1 MRGDFVGS
9 LARASRVGAVALL
22 ALAGIVGNAAASTGC
37 QLLNGASGTLA
48 PGGTVFFNPSQA
60 MNLNIGDQVT
70 LSVSGT
76 SNADLVYLM
85 LGAETLNLFTNGVP
99 QQKSITLQTGVIG
112 GPSTLYL
119 WSGNTNAT
127 GTTQYQVTCVSQAPS
142 VTAASPV
149 VGLAGDTV
157 QIDGAA
163 FLGMTAV
170 RFGTTAASYTLSS
183 DTRLTAVVP
192 AGSGTV
198 PLTVTTDAGTVSA
211 GSFTYAT
218 VPGAPSI
225 GTVTAGDA
233 QAVVAFAP
241 PASDGGASITTYT
254 VTASPGGAT
263 ASGPAG
269 PLTVTGLSN
278 GTAYTFSVTATNLA
292 GTGLASAA
300 SASVT
305 PQQAQSISFS
315 PPASVPFGQAVS
327 LTASATSGL
336 GVQFSTTTPAVC
348 GVTGAGVLTPLTL
361 GTCVVH
367 ADQGG
372 DAAHTPAAQVS
383 RSISIVSANGALA
396 LTTTGLPSA
405 TEAEAYDQ
413 QVSASGGDAPYVFA
427 ITTGTLPEGVVMS
440 AAGRL
445 SGTPTRTGN
454 FPITVRVTDAA
465 GQTATQALVLQV
477 AAPAQPPPQARDDA
491 ASTLSNQPVTLA
503 VTGNDEGV
511 FTSIAISSAPAHGSA
526 TVSGLGV
533 IYTPA
538 TDYAGEDALQYVV
551 TGPGGSS
558 APATVRISVQARPVA
573 AVLSTTAVAGGT
585 VTVDLTAQASGGPFT
600 AATLL
605 SVSPANA
612 GTATL
617 SGNAQDGYR
626 LAFVAATASGGLVQ
640 IAYTLTNAY
649 ATSAPGTL
657 SISIT
662 PRSDPSKDA
671 EVLGLLNAQAES
683 ARRLASGQMGNFQRR
698 LEALRAG
705 RASGFSNGITLASAS
720 AQHAGNGS
728 DEDLWNR
735 RYLVQPDD
743 APAAVTVPEA
753 ANHRLP
759 GDLAIWTGGAIN
771 FGDQRPN
778 GRDSAID
785 FTTTGVSIG
794 VDRAFGERVT
804 LGVGAGYGHD
814 DSGIGQHDSRSQTD
828 AYNVAVYASYQPGD
842 RFYVE
847 GLAGYQWL
855 RFDTRRY
862 VTDTAALVDGRR
874 DGTQIFASVSAGYPY
889 RSDSLLLTPY
899 GRLDV
904 ARASL
909 DAYSESGDASHALD
923 YRGQTVDTSTASLGL
938 LAQWTLRRGA
948 GLWQPMLRAEFGRD
962 LQGDSQATMRY
973 LDTLDGPFYQA
984 TLEGRS
990 RSHGTLGAGLSWQAA
1005 GWLLRAEYQNYL
1017 DSTSGDNQSV
1027 QLGVEKRF
1035 GSP

>member
-1 MRGDFVGS
+1 MRGNSVGT
-9 LARASRVGAVALL
+9 LARASRIGAVALL

-37 QLLNGASGTLA
+37 QLINGASGTLA
-48 PGGTVFFNPSQA
+48 PGGMVFLNPTQGI
-60 MNLNIGDQVT
+60 NLNAGDQVT

-76 SNADLVYLM
+76 SSADNIFLSLATV
-85 LGAETLNLFTNGVP
+85 TINIFTNGLP
-99 QQKSITLQTGVIG
+99 QQGSATLPGGVVG
-112 GPSTLYL
+112 GPATLYL
-119 WSGNTNAT
+119 WSGNTNAN
-127 GTTQYQVTCVSQAPS
+127 GIANYQIACVSQAPS
-142 VTAASPV
+142 VTNASPT

-170 RFGTTAASYTLSS
+170 RFGAAAASYTLSS

-211 GSFTYAT
+211 GNFTYAT

-269 PLTVTGLSN
+269 PLTVTGLTN
-278 GTAYTFSVTATNLA
+278 GTPYTFSVTATNLA

-305 PQQAQSISFS
+305 PQQPQSISFS
-315 PPASVPFGQAVS
+315 PPASLPFGQAVS
-327 LTASATSGL
+327 LAASATSGL
-336 GVQFSTTTPAVC
+336 DVQFSTTTPAVC
-348 GVTGAGVLTPLTL
+348 GVTGVGVLTPLTL

-383 RSISIVSANGALA
+383 QSISIVSANGTLALA
-396 LTTTGLPSA
+396 TTSLPSA
-405 TEAEAYDQ
+405 IEAEAYDQ
-413 QVSASGGDAPYVFA
+413 QLNASGGDAPYVFA
-427 ITTGTLPEGVVMS
+427 LTAGTLPDGVLIS
-440 AAGRL
+440 AAGRI

-454 FPITVRVTDAA
+454 FPITVQVTDAA

-477 AAPAQPPPQARDDA
+477 AAPAEPAPQARDDA
-491 ASTLSNQPVTLA
+491 AATLSNQPVTLA
-503 VTGNDEGV
+503 VTANDAGV
-511 FTSIAISSAPAHGSA
+511 FTSIAIVGAPTHGSA

-538 TDYAGEDALQYVV
+538 TDYAGDDTLQYVAI
-551 TGPGGSS
+551 GPGGSS

-573 AVLSTTAVAGGT
+573 PTLSATTVAGGT
-585 VTVDLTAQASGGPFT
+585 VTVDLTAQAAGGPFT
-600 AATLL
+600 AATVL
-605 SVSPANA
+605 SVSPADA

-617 SGNAQDGYR
+617 SGNAQDGYQ

-649 ATSAPGTL
+649 ATSAPGTV
-657 SISIT
+657 SIAIT

-698 LEALRAG
+698 LEALRSGQAG
-705 RASGFSNGITLASAS
+705 GFSNGITLASAS
-720 AQHAGNGS
+720 GQRQGAGN

-743 APAAVTVPEA
+743 ASAAPGAVDATG
-753 ANHRLP
+753 HRLP

-814 DSGIGQHDSRSQTD
+814 DSDVGQHDSRSKTD

-855 RFDTRRY
+855 RFDARRY
-862 VTDTAALVDGRR
+862 VTDTAALVYGRR
-874 DGTQIFASVSAGYPY
+874 DGTQVFASVSAGYPY
-889 RSDSLLLTPY
+889 RSDTLLLTPY
-899 GRLDV
+899 GRFDI

-923 YRGQTVDTSTASLGL
+923 YRGQTVETSTASLGL
-938 LAQWTLRRGA
+938 LAQWTLRRDY

-962 LQGDSQATMRY
+962 LQGASQATMRY
-973 LDTLDGPFYQA
+973 LDVLDGPLYQA
-984 TLEGRS
+984 TLTGQS
-990 RSHGTLGAGLSWQAA
+990 RSHGTLGAGISLQAA

-1035 GSP
+1035 GQP